1 MSIKEFAEKYI
12 IAWKRAILNGNIATF
27 EALFDH
33 NFVYH
38 YPGMDVGLEAYPRQH
53 VVELRE
59 HSQIIQVD
67 VKYLISE
74 RNLFAVDF
82 RGHFKIT
89 SEMPGFPGSSGKECK
104 SNYLC
109 LLRVRQDKVIEG
121 WSNGT
126 AVITE

>member
-1 MSIKEFAEKYI
+1 MSIKNFAEKYI
-12 IAWKRAILNGNIATF
+12 TAWKGAILNGDIATF

-38 YPGMDVGLEAYPRQH
+38 YPGMDVGLGAYPRQH
-53 VVELRE
+53 IVELRE

-67 VKYLISE
+67 VEYLISE
-74 RNLFAVDF
+74 RNIFAVDF

-89 SEMPGFPGSSGKECK
+89 SEMPGFPGSVGKEAK

-109 LLRVRQDKVIEG
+109 LLRFSKDKVIEG

-126 AVITE
+126 VIVG